1 MTLSGGQHIC
11 KKVGGRNKKRVSSK
25 TITKIYVNIANA
37 IFLETV
43 DNVEHVA
50 ICCTFCLVPILWVF
64 KAYYIFSHIVAILS

>member
-43 DNVEHVA
+43 DSVENIIH
-50 ICCTFCLVPILWVF
+50 LLQILPSTDTMGV
-64 KAYYIFSHIVAILS
+64 

>member
-25 TITKIYVNIANA
+25 TITQIYVNIANA

-43 DNVEHVA
+43 YSVENITH
-50 ICCTFCLVPILWVF
+50 LLHILPRTDTMGV
-64 KAYYIFSHIVAILS
+64 

>member
-43 DNVEHVA
+43 DSVENITH
-50 ICCTFCLVPILWVF
+50 LLHILPSTDTMGV
-64 KAYYIFSHIVAILS
+64 